1 MRGRQHDAVDMTE
14 LSFSY
19 PGSGQPVPVLNGLS
33 LSIRPGEFVCLIGHS
48 GCGKST
54 LLNILAGLLPVSAGT
69 VRLSGKPLSGP
80 GTDRAVVFQHY
91 SLFPWM
97 TALQNVIFGIR
108 QSRAK
113 ADKTQVL
120 DLAEEYLRKVSMW
133 EDRDTYPCHL
143 SGGMQQRVALARAL
157 AMDADLLLLD
167 EPFGALDAK
176 RRSELQQMLEELWMR
191 SSTPKTVLFVTH
203 DVEEAVLLADRI
215 LFLRDGA
222 IGADVP
228 VGYARPRNRR
238 AVLESPACAG
248 LKQALMNMF

>member
-69 VRLSGKPLSGP
+69 VRLSGKPLTGP

-108 QSRAK
+108 QSRVK

-133 EDRDTYPCHL
+133 EDRDKYPCQL

-176 RRSELQQMLEELWMR
+176 RRIELQQLLEELWMR
-191 SSTPKTVLFVTH
+191 APTPKTVLFVTH
-203 DVEEAVLLADRI
+203 DMEEAVLLADRI

-222 IGADVP
+222 IGADLAVE
-228 VGYARPRNRR
+228 YERPRDRR
-238 AVLESPACAG
+238 SVLESAACAG
-248 LKQALMNMF
+248 LKHTLMNLL